1 MSNLATRI
9 LDEIQQ
15 ELKVDEQWLDRR
27 SNSLTL
33 VADKLEQTFSVS
45 EPFNYMDNEAV
56 SVESRIPIAGN
67 VGRPG
72 EQVCGLLSQFNYTNM
87 GFAYVFDPEKK
98 EVFST
103 LKIAVTEKDLG
114 ERCWQTR
121 IFAMFQLI
129 MAEHQ
134 AAFIADPISGE
145 VATAASV
152 RPQPDPMMNSF
163 MQFITGRPRA
173 ENRFENPELFEK
185 AEEYCKRIGG
195 VSDESG
201 PPELSLEF
209 RFSDSSTTTA
219 SLVSNLEHPTFGPGL
234 RTFLALPIS
243 YKTNAEASLQ
253 ANILNLREVAGHEN
267 GDLLGAWCIDQRSE
281 NLSPVFS
288 SCIPN
293 SLFAE
298 SWMAKVVVQL
308 GLRAR
313 NCERWWFPDTPFN
326 KTTLEVVMG
335 RKGQVHE
342 GGDTPH

>member
-1 MSNLATRI
+1 MSNLATKI

-15 ELKVDEQWLDRR
+15 ELKVDAQWLNRR

-45 EPFNYMDNEAV
+45 EPFDYLDKEAV
-56 SVESRIPIAGN
+56 VVESRIPIARN

-72 EQVCGLLSQFNYTNM
+72 EQVCGLLSQFNYTNI
-87 GFAYVFDPEKK
+87 GSAYVFDPEKK

-103 LKIAVTEKDLG
+103 LKIAVTEAELG
-114 ERCWQTR
+114 QRCWQTR

-134 AAFIADPISGE
+134 AVHIANPISGE
-145 VATAASV
+145 VAHAAPT

-163 MQFITGRPRA
+163 MQFITSRPRA
-173 ENRFENPELFEK
+173 ENRFESPELFEQ
-185 AEEYCKRIGG
+185 AEEYCKKIGG
-195 VSDESG
+195 VSNESG

-209 RFSDSSTTTA
+209 RFSDSSTTAA
-219 SLVSNLEHPTFGPGL
+219 SLVTNFEHPTFGRGL

-253 ANILNLREVAGHEN
+253 ANILNLREVAGTEN
-267 GDLLGAWCIDQRSE
+267 GDFLGAWCIDQRTE

-288 SCIPN
+288 SYLPN

-313 NCERWWFPDTPFN
+313 NCERWWFPDTPFS
-326 KTTLEVVMG
+326 KTTLEVIMG

>member
-15 ELKVDEQWLDRR
+15 ELQVEEQWVNRR

-45 EPFNYMDNEAV
+45 EPFNYLEKEAV
-56 SVESRIPIAGN
+56 AVESRIPIARN
-67 VGRPG
+67 VGRPV
-72 EQVCGLLSQFNYTNM
+72 EQVCAILSQFNYDNM
-87 GFAYVFDPEKK
+87 GSAYVFDPEKK

-103 LKIAVTEKDLG
+103 LKIAVTEAELG

-129 MAEHQ
+129 LAEHQ
-134 AAFIADPISGE
+134 AAFIVEPISGE
-145 VATAASV
+145 VAQAASP
-152 RPQPDPMMNSF
+152 RPQPDEMMNSF
-163 MQFITGRPRA
+163 MQFVTGRPRG
-173 ENRFENPELFEK
+173 ENRFENPELFEQA
-185 AEEYCKRIGG
+185 AEFCKKIGG
-195 VSDESG
+195 VPDESG

-209 RFSDSSTTTA
+209 RFSDTSTAMA
-219 SLVSNLEHPTFGPGL
+219 SLVTKLQHPTFGKGL

-253 ANILNLREVAGHEN
+253 ANILNLQELTGNEN
-267 GDLLGAWCIDQRSE
+267 GDLLGAWCIDQRTKS
-281 NLSPVFS
+281 LSPVFS
-288 SCIPN
+288 SYVPN

-298 SWMAKVVVQL
+298 SWMTKTVVQL

-313 NCERWWFPDTPFN
+313 NCERWWFPDTPFS

-342 GGDTPH
+342 GGETPH

>member
-15 ELKVDEQWLDRR
+15 ELKIDEQWMNRR

-45 EPFNYMDNEAV
+45 EPFNYLEKEAV
-56 SVESRIPIAGN
+56 AVESRIPIARN

-72 EQVCGLLSQFNYTNM
+72 EQVCAILSQFNYDNM
-87 GFAYVFDPEKK
+87 GSAYVFDPEKK

-103 LKIAVTEKDLG
+103 LKIAVTEAELG
-114 ERCWQTR
+114 QRCWQTR

-129 MAEHQ
+129 LAEHQ
-134 AAFIADPISGE
+134 AAFIAEPISGE
-145 VATAASV
+145 VAHAASP
-152 RPQPDPMMNSF
+152 RPQPDEMMNSF
-163 MQFITGRPRA
+163 MQFVTGRPRG

-185 AEEYCKRIGG
+185 AEEYCKKIGG
-195 VSDESG
+195 VSNESG

-209 RFSDSSTTTA
+209 RFSDSSTAMA
-219 SLVSNLEHPTFGPGL
+219 SLVTKLSHPTFGRGL

-253 ANILNLREVAGHEN
+253 ANILNLREVAGNEN
-267 GDLLGAWCIDQRSE
+267 GDLLGAWCIDQRTKS
-281 NLSPVFS
+281 LSPVFS
-288 SCIPN
+288 SYIPN

-298 SWMAKVVVQL
+298 SWMTKVVVQL

-313 NCERWWFPDTPFN
+313 NCERWWFPDTPLS

-335 RKGQVHE
+335 RTGQVHE
-342 GGDTPH
+342 GGDTSH

>member
-15 ELKVDEQWLDRR
+15 ELKVDEQWMDRR

-45 EPFNYMDNEAV
+45 EPFDYLDNEAV
-56 SVESRIPIAGN
+56 VIESRIPIARN

-72 EQVCGLLSQFNYTNM
+72 EQVCGLLSQFNYTSI
-87 GFAYVFDPEKK
+87 GSAYLFDPEKK

-103 LKIAVTEKDLG
+103 LKIAATEKDLG

-134 AAFIADPISGE
+134 AIHIAGPISGE
-145 VATAASV
+145 VVMAAKI

-163 MQFITGRPRA
+163 MQFITSRPRA
-173 ENRFENPELFEK
+173 ENRFENPELFEQ
-185 AEEYCKRIGG
+185 AAEYCKKIGG
-195 VSDESG
+195 VSNEFG

-209 RFSDSSTTTA
+209 RFSDSSTSAA
-219 SLVSNLEHPTFGPGL
+219 SLVSNLEHPTFGSGL
-234 RTFLALPIS
+234 RSFLALPIS

-253 ANILNLREVAGHEN
+253 ANILNLREVAGNEN
-267 GDLLGAWCIDQRSE
+267 GDFLGAWCIDQRTE

-288 SCIPN
+288 SYIPN

-313 NCERWWFPDTPFN
+313 NCESWWFPDTPFS

-335 RKGQVHE
+335 RKGQVHQ